1 MRVEGAAEDIVLRVC
16 GLVEVLALMD
26 IWGGDV
32 DWEVR
37 SVRLTI
43 IVWGMLVFTYST
55 APSSSSIVTSAE
67 FVVAGSLFRQ
77 FT

>member
-1 MRVEGAAEDIVLRVC
+1 MRVEGAAEDIVLRVS
-16 GLVEVLALMD
+16 GLVEMLALMN

-55 APSSSSIVTSAE
+55 APSSSSIVTSSE
-67 FVVAGSLFRQ
+67 FFVAGALFRQ
-77 FT
+77 VT